1 MVLPFLTEVLGM
13 SNKSLLM
20 QESALCT
27 TSGKTALL
35 FYYDPENQE
44 LYSFPLLY
52 VTLVLYL
59 IYYALLS
66 TR

>member
-1 MVLPFLTEVLGM
+1 
-13 SNKSLLM
+13 M